1 MPFGRGP
8 LGFGAFAFRV
18 SDASL
23 LGKTLVVMVSLVA
36 SWLLAPWGSGFKLAG
51 KFPTLGGATGSLAC
65 CVCLGASIVDRRVG
79 RRRKLK
85 LDDVENRALCPK
97 ELVEEKRKG
106 NRDARSN
113 RGCDM
118 MTLVEEL

>member
-8 LGFGAFAFRV
+8 LGFEAFAFRV
-18 SDASL
+18 SDGLL

-36 SWLLAPWGSGFKLAG
+36 PWLLTTWGTGFELADKLS
-51 KFPTLGGATGSLAC
+51 TLGGATGSLAC
-65 CVCLGASIVDRRVG
+65 CAFPGAAIVVRRIG

-85 LDDVENRALCPK
+85 LDEVENRALCPK
-97 ELVEEKRKG
+97 VFVEEKRKD
-106 NRDARSN
+106 NRNARNN

-118 MTLVEEL
+118 MTLFEEL